1 MPDPYLIPGTVV
13 LQNKLGISDFD
24 ELEQA
29 VADAMAYRLFDKNTP
44 VPPTLAGWRAAH
56 KACSAQCSSGP
67 AISAM
72 SIYGSPAMM
81 ILRMVSLR
89 LPGGLWPMDR
99 ERFATLRTLC
109 VASRPRKSV

>member
-44 VPPTLAGWRAAH
+44 VPPTLAGWRAVH
-56 KACSAQCSSGP
+56 KARSAQCSSGP

-72 SIYGSPAMM
+72 SICLAF
-81 ILRMVSLR
+81 LQVAD
-89 LPGGLWPMDR
+89 GLQNTTKPNP
-99 ERFATLRTLC
+99 
-109 VASRPRKSV
+109 S